1 MRKSKFIIF
10 YLTLLSAVF
19 LLNGMDFW
27 REGQS
32 ALAMT
37 GVLGS
42 VLSLLS
48 LIGYMKGR
56 KWLVWTGI
64 VLLSAFSIYIIGALV
79 WTFTVGVATVFS
91 AGLFLSLVTA
101 NVLSV
106 MKLKE
111 QTG

>member
-19 LLNGMDFW
+19 LLNGMEFW
-27 REGQS
+27 LEDQT
-32 ALAMT
+32 ALGMT
-37 GVLGS
+37 GVLAS

-48 LIGYMKGR
+48 LIGYMKGI

-79 WTFTVGVATVFS
+79 WTVTVGMATFFVAGIV
-91 AGLFLSLVTA
+91 LVLSCA
-101 NVLSV
+101 NVFGV

-111 QTG
+111 QAD